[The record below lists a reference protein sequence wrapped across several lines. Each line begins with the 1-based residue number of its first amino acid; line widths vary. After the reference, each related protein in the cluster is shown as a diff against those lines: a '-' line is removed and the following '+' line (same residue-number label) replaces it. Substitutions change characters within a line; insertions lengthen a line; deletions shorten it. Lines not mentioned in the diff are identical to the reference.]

1 MKSKDFKSR
10 AREALQGNWFISI
23 IAGLIAT
30 LLGGTSMGGGISFN
44 VEYKTDGGTENP
56 DGVIAMIKSINDQ
69 QQIPANPDAFAEMF
83 MVFFSAMLVGMLIAF
98 VFQLIIGS
106 GVAVGYARFNLD
118 LMESYPLKLSTV
130 FSGFDRLKT
139 AICANLLMYI
149 RVLIGT
155 VFFIIPGILMAYSY
169 SMVNYVIA
177 DNPDMTAREALRE
190 SKRIMKGNRWRLFC
204 LCFSFIGWMFLGI
217 FTLGIALLW
226 VIPYQQA
233 SVAAFYKEA
242 KKNA

>member
-1 MKSKDFKSR
+1 MLSRDFKSR
-10 AREALQGNWFISI
+10 ALEALRGNWFISI
-23 IAGLIAT
+23 IAGLIAG
-30 LLGGTSMGGGISFN
+30 LLGGTTMGSGISVS
-44 VEYKTDGGTENP
+44 VEVSTDGGTEDP
-56 DGVIAMIKSINDQ
+56 DGVIAMIKSISQ
-69 QQIPANPDAFAEMF
+69 QQIPEDPAAYSEMILAILGIM
-83 MVFFSAMLVGMLIAF
+83 MVSMLIAF

-155 VFFIIPGILMAYSY
+155 IFFIIPGILMAYSY
-169 SMVNYVIA
+169 SMVNYVLA

-204 LCFSFIGWMFLGI
+204 LCMSFIGWMLLGLL
-217 FTLGIALLW
+217 TLGIALIW
-226 VIPYQQA
+226 VVPYQQA
-233 SVAAFYKEA
+233 AIAAFYQEV

>member
-1 MKSKDFKSR
+1 
-10 AREALQGNWFISI
+10 
-23 IAGLIAT
+23 
-30 LLGGTSMGGGISFN
+30 
-44 VEYKTDGGTENP
+44 
-56 DGVIAMIKSINDQ
+56 
-69 QQIPANPDAFAEMF
+69 
-83 MVFFSAMLVGMLIAF
+83 MLDCI
-98 VFQLIIGS
+98 IIGS

-204 LCFSFIGWMFLGI
+204 LCLSFIGWMFLGI